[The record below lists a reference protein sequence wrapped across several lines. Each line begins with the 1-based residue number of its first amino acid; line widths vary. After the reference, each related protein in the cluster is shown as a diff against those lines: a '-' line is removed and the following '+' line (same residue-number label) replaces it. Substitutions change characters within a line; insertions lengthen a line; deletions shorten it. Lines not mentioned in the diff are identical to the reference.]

1 MEIPSSALASVD
13 FHRGDSVALQHRKPF
28 VGLLPIQP
36 FQQVRL
42 TTTRQR
48 QAQQQ
53 SPQTWLQ
60 ARNKVPAG
68 LTPLRTSTLSRL
80 IPTLYCLVNS
90 CRGASLQGE

>member
-1 MEIPSSALASVD
+1 
-13 FHRGDSVALQHRKPF
+13 
-28 VGLLPIQP
+28 LPIQP

-53 SPQTWLQ
+53 SPQTWLHE